1 MVVDKIIRVRY
12 NNNITIVPKVNSMYL
27 SQKTKNLLKEKLD
40 ILNKLRPINKT
51 LLSKIRENFQIEM
64 TYNSNAIEGNTLTK
78 KETFWVISEGLTIK
92 GKSLK
97 EHLEAKNHKEALDF
111 LYELIDASKKNTI
124 SEYLIKQ
131 IHSLAVKEADSKIA
145 GVYRTGDVFI
155 FGSDHKPP
163 SGFEISG
170 EMEKLIKWI
179 KKEKNNYH
187 ILELSAIIH
196 HKLVAIHPFWDGN
209 GRVSRIIMN
218 ILMMNAGYPMAI
230 ILKNDRKRYYRV
242 LTEAD
247 KGEYKNLCEFLAQSV
262 IRSLNIYLKILK
274 PSRKKEDQ
282 LLSLAELSKHFDY
295 SPAYLK
301 KLAIN
306 NKLEAQKKGRNWYS
320 SRKAVEDYKKS
331 IKNIK

>member
-1 MVVDKIIRVRY
+1 
-12 NNNITIVPKVNSMYL
+12 MYL

-40 ILNKLRPINKT
+40 ALNKLRPINKI
-51 LLSKIRENFQIEM
+51 LLNKIRENFQIEM

-111 LYELIDASKKNTI
+111 LYELIDINKKNTI

-131 IHSLAVKEADSKIA
+131 IHSLAVKEADSEIA
-145 GVYRTGDVFI
+145 GIYRNGDVFI
-155 FGSDHKPP
+155 SGSDHKPP
-163 SGFEISG
+163 SGFEVPI

-187 ILELSAIIH
+187 IVELSAILH

-209 GRVSRIIMN
+209 GRASRIIMN
-218 ILMMNAGYPMAI
+218 ILIMNAGYPMAI

-242 LTEAD
+242 LSEAD
-247 KGEYKNLCEFLAQSV
+247 RGDYKNLCEFLAQS
-262 IRSLNIYLKILK
+262 ITRSLNIYLKILK
-274 PSRKKEDQ
+274 PSRKKENKP
-282 LLSLAELSKHFDY
+282 LALAELSKHCNY

-306 NKLEAQKKGRNWYS
+306 NKLEAVKKGKNWYS
-320 SRKAVEDYKKS
+320 SKKAVDDYAKYIKK
-331 IKNIK
+331 